1 MKFANSTVIIC
12 TLYQRYFAGR
22 LLQYQLQTALLV
34 IERKFFAPFFRY
46 ATKRT
51 KAFLFMPEK
60 IEKFE
65 EMIEDPTAHQLK
77 AYYDAKEKA
86 CVDAMKSTKSKNPH
100 NKGSNLADFWDY
112 VYDQFYEIQ

>member
-1 MKFANSTVIIC
+1 M
-12 TLYQRYFAGR
+12 
-22 LLQYQLQTALLV
+22 QYQFQTALLG
-34 IERKFFAPFFRY
+34 IGRKFFTPFLRY
-46 ATKRT
+46 KIKRNQS
-51 KAFLFMPEK
+51 LLSMPEK